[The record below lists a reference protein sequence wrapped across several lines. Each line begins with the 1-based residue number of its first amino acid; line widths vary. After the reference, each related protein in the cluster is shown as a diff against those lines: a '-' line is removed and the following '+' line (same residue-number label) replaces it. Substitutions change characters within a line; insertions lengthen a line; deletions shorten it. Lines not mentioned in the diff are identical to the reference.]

1 MTDKLTLPD
10 LQEAESLLAD
20 LFEEVK
26 IKEGTLAGGE
36 KLGIGATAVQSLK
49 ETKVSFGNPK
59 DRLILLTEE
68 TFKEVGIELTSSYR
82 QQMQNADF
90 YYMTVSVDLR
100 PKPGVQFWRLYCQL
114 DFSPKGEQ
122 EPIIRTIF
130 PQSKWESLMKLGI
143 GMDLGLNE
151 NLDWSVGVDA
161 TQISEILNLP
171 GNLKANITSKNELK
185 AFIVIPDYAYEFGG
199 FEIVAQGEGNSNC
212 YWRIEEPTIQKMTTV
227 KFAIVFQVPKGC
239 HSIDLDGTVWVEA
252 NMDWLF
258 ADIRDVF
265 SELADRFKNL
275 LQRKNEAASQFAL
288 GDKEKWT
295 LTLPKY

>member
-1 MTDKLTLPD
+1 MTEKITPPN

-26 IKEGTLAGGE
+26 VKEGTLAGGE
-36 KLGIGATAVQSLK
+36 RLGIGATAVQSLK
-49 ETKVSFGNPK
+49 ETKVSFGNPRDK
-59 DRLILLTEE
+59 LILLKEE
-68 TFKEVGIELTSSYR
+68 TFKEIGIELTSSYR
-82 QQMQNADF
+82 QQMRNADF
-90 YYMTVSVDLR
+90 YYMTVPVDLR

-122 EPIIRTIF
+122 EPIVRTIF
-130 PQSKWESLMKLGI
+130 PQSKWETLMKWGI

-161 TQISEILNLP
+161 TKIAEIVNLP
-171 GNLKANITSKNELK
+171 GNLKANIASKNEFK
-185 AFIVIPDYAYEFGG
+185 AFIVIPDYAYEVGC
-199 FEIVAQGEGNSNC
+199 FEITAQGEGNSTC
-212 YWRIEEPTIQKMTTV
+212 YWRIEEPVIQKMVTV

-239 HSIDLDGTVWVEA
+239 QSINLEGTAWAEA

-275 LQRKNEAASQFAL
+275 LKSKNEAASQFAL

-295 LTLPKY
+295 LTLPK